1 MFVDLLKK
9 KKMKSTKNTKANA
22 KFDLEKMKVA
32 KLKDIHLING
42 GNMLADDV
50 KTITDVGT
58 RGNGQTL

>member
-1 MFVDLLKK
+1 MFVKLINTQN
-9 KKMKSTKNTKANA
+9 MRCTKSTKANS
-22 KFDLEKMKVA
+22 KFDLETMKVA

-42 GNMLADDV
+42 GDIPDDNI